1 MDSIINDLA
10 SLAKD
15 VNSSDEEYNV
25 AKLIFVFSKEL
36 NITPKEFMELEIPL
50 IFDLMKEYNNYVSE
64 QNKFVKRKK

>member
-50 IFDLMKEYNNYVSE
+50 IFDLLEEFSKFNKEQERQS
-64 QNKFVKRKK
+64 KKRK